1 MPFVALNTNR
11 YATNE
16 GDMRKHQT
24 YALVTLSENYLRSLS
39 KLTLL
44 KPYFSIQNLKE
55 RLKCG
60 GDRSRTCDLMRAK
73 HLLSQLSYAPVNGVG
88 PG

>member
-24 YALVTLSENYLRSLS
+24 YALVTLSENHLRDLS

-44 KPYFSIQNLKE
+44 KLYFSIQNFKDHSGVWPLKIRQKWKTKKPLVYLDAYE
-55 RLKCG
+55 PK
-60 GDRSRTCDLMRAK
+60 LMD
-73 HLLSQLSYAPVNGVG
+73 
-88 PG
+88 

>member
-11 YATNE
+11 NATNE

-24 YALVTLSENYLRSLS
+24 YALVTLSEKHNVYLS

-44 KPYFSIQNLKE
+44 KLYFSIQNLKDRKR
-55 RLKCG
+55 RLATENQTEMEDKKN
-60 GDRSRTCDLMRAK
+60 RWLT
-73 HLLSQLSYAPVNGVG
+73 
-88 PG
+88 